1 MRSISRIFIFS
12 LLFVISA
19 ADDSC
24 IADIEKPPYVHPRV
38 MMGGK
43 VTDLSEDS
51 KEYNLSPVYS
61 CTKDLIGMMPQFTT
75 EQSFKV
81 LEHAKSGWDNGK
93 GQWSQLSLSERIA
106 AVEKFIVELQKKRT
120 DIVKMLMYEIGKN
133 YNDACSEFDRTIIFI
148 QESIAF
154 IRTSSDFETG
164 FRNVSGSKV
173 FIRRNSFG
181 IVLALGPYNYPLNET
196 YATIIPALLMG
207 NVVILKIPA
216 VGGLSHLLTFEA
228 FSNAFPPNTVHF
240 ISGSGRS
247 TLPPLMESGH
257 VNGLA
262 FIGGASAAD
271 KLIKQHP
278 EPHRLKL
285 FLQLEA
291 KNMAIILPDM
301 FKGASNEPYPLSKAL
316 DEIISGSLSFNGQ
329 RCTALKLVFAPKG
342 SGTIVADEL
351 AKRVERFNK
360 GMPWQVHEDGKYS
373 NITPLPNN
381 GRIEYMRELIAD
393 ALDKG
398 GTMANSD
405 GGTLICPDHDDDC
418 TQIMVPAIIYNVN
431 SGMKIFTEEQFGPIV
446 PIVEYDSLEDV
457 LSYGLQGKYG
467 QQVSIFTNEATSEA
481 ALLVDTFSS
490 IFGKMNINSQCGR
503 SPDSVPFTARRS
515 SGLGVMSIEDALK
528 EFSIPTVVS
537 YKHDNSAS
545 LIDAIAS
552 QSSFMKGL

>member
-1 MRSISRIFIFS
+1 MI
-12 LLFVISA
+12 
-19 ADDSC
+19 
-24 IADIEKPPYVHPRV
+24 
-38 MMGGK
+38 GGK
-43 VTDLSEDS
+43 VNELNEDS

-61 CTKDLIGMMPQFTT
+61 CTMDLIGMMPQFTT
-75 EQSFKV
+75 EQSSKV

-93 GQWSQLSLSERIA
+93 GEWTQLSLSERIA
-106 AVEKFIVELQKKRT
+106 AVEKFIAELQKKRT

-133 YNDACSEFDRTIIFI
+133 YNDACSEFDRTIVFI
-148 QESIAF
+148 QESIAS
-154 IRTSSDFETG
+154 IRSSPDFETG

-247 TLPPLMESGH
+247 TLPPLMESGKID
-257 VNGLA
+257 GLA

-291 KNMAIILPDM
+291 KNMAIVLPDM
-301 FKGASNEPYPLSKAL
+301 LDGESDKAYPLSKAL
-316 DEIISGSLSFNGQ
+316 DEIITGSLSFNGQ
-329 RCTALKLVFAPKG
+329 RCTALKIVFVPKG
-342 SGTIVADEL
+342 FAKIVADEL
-351 AKRVERFNK
+351 SDRVQNLNM
-360 GMPWQVHEDGKYS
+360 GMPWQVHEDGTYS
-373 NITPLPNN
+373 NITPLPNV

-393 ALDKG
+393 ALAKG
-398 GTMANSD
+398 ASMANSD
-405 GGTLICPDHDDDC
+405 GGELICHDSDDTC
-418 TQIMVPAIIYNVN
+418 TQIMVPAVIYNVN
-431 SGMKIFTEEQFGPIV
+431 SDMKIFAEEQFGPII
-446 PIVEYDSLEDV
+446 PIVEYDSLDDV

-467 QQVSIFTNEATSEA
+467 QQVSIFTNEVTSGA
-481 ALLVDTFSS
+481 ALLIDTFSS
-490 IFGKMNINSQCGR
+490 IFGKININSQCGR

-537 YKHDNSAS
+537 YKHEGSAS
-545 LIDAIAS
+545 LVDVVAS
-552 QSSFMKGL
+552 QTSFMKGL

>member
-1 MRSISRIFIFS
+1 MKRIVHIFIFT
-12 LLFVISA
+12 LFFIISA
-19 ADDSC
+19 AEDSC
-24 IADIEKPPYVHPRV
+24 IADIDKAPYVQPRV
-38 MMGGK
+38 MIGGK
-43 VTDLSEDS
+43 VTDLTEDS
-51 KEYNLSPVYS
+51 EEYKMSPVYS
-61 CTKDLIGMMPQFTT
+61 CTKELIGMMPQFTT
-75 EQSFKV
+75 EQSSNV
-81 LEHAKSGWDNGK
+81 LENAKSGWDNGK

-120 DIVKMLMYEIGKN
+120 DIIKMLMYEIGKN

-148 QESIAF
+148 QESIDS
-154 IRTSSDFETG
+154 IRSSPDFKIG
-164 FRNVSGSKV
+164 FRDVSGSKV
-173 FIRRNSFG
+173 FIRRNAFG

-228 FSNAFPPNTVHF
+228 FSNVFPPNTVHF

-257 VNGLA
+257 IDGLA

-291 KNMAIILPDM
+291 KNMAIVLPDM
-301 FKGASNEPYPLSKAL
+301 LDSSSDQVYPLSKAL

-329 RCTALKLVFAPKG
+329 RCTALKIVFVPKG
-342 SGTIVADEL
+342 SGKVVAEEL
-351 AKRVERFNK
+351 AKRVQKLKK
-360 GMPWQVHEDGKYS
+360 GMPWQVHEDGTYS
-373 NITPLPNN
+373 KITPLPNN

-393 ALDKG
+393 ALVKG
-398 GTMANSD
+398 GTMANPD
-405 GGTLICPDHDDDC
+405 GGTLICPDNDDNC
-418 TQIMVPAIIYNVN
+418 TQIMIPAVIYNVN
-431 SGMKIFTEEQFGPIV
+431 SEMKIFVEEQFGPIV
-446 PIVEYDSLEDV
+446 PVVEYDTLDDV

-467 QQVSIFTNEATSEA
+467 QQVSIFTNEATLETA
-481 ALLVDTFSS
+481 MLVDTFSS
-490 IFGKMNINSQCGR
+490 IFGKININSQCGR

-515 SGLGVMSIEDALK
+515 SGLGVMSIEGALK

-537 YKHDNSAS
+537 YKHNGSAS
-545 LIDAIAS
+545 FMDGVAS
-552 QSSFMKGL
+552 QSLFMKEL